1 MRNISLTPFAF
12 LLLMACHTARA
23 DEQTFGDSFRNYTVH
38 YIAVN
43 STFLTPEIAE
53 QYAIARAERRAFLN
67 ISVLRNEANGSTTPV
82 TAVLTGGKS
91 NLMQQSSEIAFTEI
105 REGDAIYYIGQ
116 FDFSNAELLRFTVE
130 VQPEALG
137 PAHEIKWETQLYAQ

>member
-1 MRNISLTPFAF
+1 MTLLQRF
-12 LLLMACHTARA
+12 LLLCALALPAAASHA

-43 STFLTPEIAE
+43 STFLTPEIAA
-53 QYAIARAERRAFLN
+53 QYGIARAERRAFLN
-67 ISVLRNEANGSTTPV
+67 ISILRNEANGSTTPV
-82 TAVLTGGKS
+82 TAVLSGGKS
-91 NLMQQSSEIAFTEI
+91 NLMQQSADIAFTEI
-105 REGDAIYYIGQ
+105 REGDSIYYIGQ

-130 VQPEALG
+130 VQPEGLG